1 MTNSTSFIEQ
11 RKQAILYQ
19 LDKCKCEGE
28 CPLEKPCRLTLA
40 IHNKDICSILRDN
53 QKMEEDNTN
62 ESTRDI

>member
-40 IHNKDICSILRDN
+40 IHNKDICSILRE
-53 QKMEEDNTN
+53 QEENSNGRT
-62 ESTRDI
+62 

>member
-1 MTNSTSFIEQ
+1 MTNSTSIKDK
-11 RKQAILYQ
+11 RGQAILYQ

-53 QKMEEDNTN
+53 QKMEGNNTN

>member
-1 MTNSTSFIEQ
+1 MASSTSFVEQ

-40 IHNKDICSILRDN
+40 IHSKDICSILRE
-53 QKMEEDNTN
+53 QEENSNGRT
-62 ESTRDI
+62 

>member
-1 MTNSTSFIEQ
+1 MTSSTSFIEQ

-40 IHNKDICSILRDN
+40 IHEKDICRILREQDGG
-53 QKMEEDNTN
+53 KTN
-62 ESTRDI
+62 ESANIIR